1 MHPVST
7 TSISDL
13 RIFSKSLSTFTYT
26 HHTHKLMRID
36 EVKDNRYYKL
46 NPDRAYWS
54 PTIQRLVTII
64 PNPDLIV
71 KVTSHCTDLAL
82 PLVFGKLANIFPEHR
97 PNDTEFELAFLAEDI
112 VEQFWPEDNI
122 ARKFPVRFDNF

>member
-1 MHPVST
+1 
-7 TSISDL
+7 
-13 RIFSKSLSTFTYT
+13 
-26 HHTHKLMRID
+26 MRID
-36 EVKDNRYYKL
+36 EVEDNRYYKL
-46 NPDRAYWS
+46 DPNKAYWN
-54 PTIQRLVTII
+54 PTIQRLVTIT

-97 PNDTEFELAFLAEDI
+97 PVDTEFELAFLAEDI